1 MANQHNSSTLVTLPG
16 KRRSKICF
24 GKSRTHRHRGCTP
37 TNKKDTAMHGCCSA
51 LKYCCSCHRRPSEC
65 EDPAKMTHSRMAF
78 ASRDLCCSVPKVSSD
93 QFCLL
98 ASADSEGERGR
109 TGVASVSERARAS
122 EGVCYFIIGE
132 GCGSRKVGLPECG
145 PLGFRVLRRWGAAP
159 RPHTNFQRGYISGRP
174 RTCNHT

>member
-1 MANQHNSSTLVTLPG
+1 
-16 KRRSKICF
+16 
-24 GKSRTHRHRGCTP
+24 
-37 TNKKDTAMHGCCSA
+37 MHGCCSA
-51 LKYCCSCHRRPSEC
+51 LKYCCSCCRQPYDS

-93 QFCLL
+93 QLCLL

-132 GCGSRKVGLPECG
+132 GVSLHPPLREVEIACRGPSSPSCG
-145 PLGFRVLRRWGAAP
+145 RRAALQACAAP
-159 RPHTNFQRGYISGRP
+159 KFCRETLRY
-174 RTCNHT
+174 TYYWVY